1 MLRGI
6 VASSLKFQF
15 LVITLAAVVI
25 LGGLVTSTLLDLFI
39 LPTLYLRFGASREPE
54 LDLRPVT
61 VAA

>member
-54 LDLRPVT
+54 VDLRPVK
-61 VAA
+61 VAV